1 VIAVEN
7 GNIELI
13 KVLLECKIDV
23 KVFAY
28 LCVIFVHVWLQDGLL
43 YAINEEFV
51 EAVELL
57 LEWEENVHEPGAS
70 YVIFLLTLGFRFLFC
85 LFLELGESR
94 KLLFF
99 VYFRFNPSGFSV
111 PQK

>member
-1 VIAVEN
+1 VDPLNRSALVIAVEN

-28 LCVIFVHVWLQDGLL
+28 LCVIFVHVCLQDGLL

-70 YVIFLLTLGFRFLFC
+70 YVIFLLTLVSFSFLFV
-85 LFLELGESR
+85 FRAGR
-94 KLLFF
+94 KSKAPLL
-99 VYFRFNPSGFSV
+99 RLLLI
-111 PQK
+111 

>member
-1 VIAVEN
+1 MIAVEN

-28 LCVIFVHVWLQDGLL
+28 LCVIFVHVCLQDGLL

-70 YVIFLLTLGFRFLFC
+70 YVIFLLTLVSFSFLFV
-85 LFLELGESR
+85 FRAGR
-94 KLLFF
+94 KSKAPLL
-99 VYFRFNPSGFSV
+99 RLLPI
-111 PQK
+111 